1 VRAAYPEW
9 LADSSP
15 TWAFRQ
21 IEELLDEGLD
31 DEQFRVAARDI
42 LANTRLGQL
51 TRCAIARRLKQLPA
65 IDWDAGVFRKMR
77 VQLVIDD
84 GSGRTKIMTTRH
96 V

>member
-1 VRAAYPEW
+1 VLPRAQQPTPCPAAGAAYPEW

-42 LANTRLGQL
+42 LT
-51 TRCAIARRLKQLPA
+51 
-65 IDWDAGVFRKMR
+65 
-77 VQLVIDD
+77 
-84 GSGRTKIMTTRH
+84 
-96 V
+96 